1 MTDMRDTRRA
11 VETYLKNL
19 PTPVGAEVDAK
30 VLPDALTA
38 MDKVRQQTV
47 PSSRPIWRTIMRH
60 KRTRVAAVVALAVLL
75 IGAFG
80 LGTGSVAFSQA
91 RYAVDTTLSWLKDL
105 IVGTSETG
113 AGAARS
119 LPPAPSSHADKGTT
133 DPDRRVVTCAARF
146 LAVPESE
153 QGVWQSLRDQGI
165 EFVQASTDPEAYYA
179 VLSHQQGEWL
189 DTSVSLQCLAA
200 PRVTVF
206 EGDAAALALRN
217 GQPQEGLAL
226 GLLPVVASDGREV
239 RSDISFHDGVSGFE
253 IPSVGT
259 EPGELVLIRVK
270 GMFPTLTDADARTES
285 DSAEVLIRVRVD
297 IQ

>member
-1 MTDMRDTRRA
+1 MTDTRDTRRA

-19 PTPVGAEVDAK
+19 STPAGAEVDAK

-38 MDKVRQQTV
+38 MDKARQQTV
-47 PSSRPIWRTIMRH
+47 PSSRLIWRTIMRH
-60 KRTRVAAVVALAVLL
+60 KRTRVAAVVALAILL

-113 AGAARS
+113 AGPARP
-119 LPPAPSSHADKGTT
+119 LPPSVPSRADRGT
-133 DPDRRVVTCAARF
+133 PDADTRAVVCTARF
-146 LAVPESE
+146 LAVPKSE

-165 EFVQASTDPEAYYA
+165 EFARASTDPEAYYA
-179 VLSHQQGEWL
+179 VLSRRQGEWF
-189 DTSVSLQCLAA
+189 DASVSLQCLAA

-226 GLLPVVASDGREV
+226 GLLPVVSSDGREV
-239 RSDISFHDGVSGFE
+239 RSNISFHDGVHGFE
-253 IPSVGT
+253 IPSVST
-259 EPGELVLIRVK
+259 EPGELVLIRAK
-270 GMFPTLTDADARTES
+270 GMFAGLTDAEARSES
-285 DSAEVLIRVRVD
+285 DSGDVLIRVRLD